1 VSASSV
7 VSSSYTATTV
17 SFKMGTILSPP
28 TTMPQNR
35 FTLTSFLND
44 YMMSDCSGMT
54 VTASV
59 GSVSV
64 GSFTTFSNIVNA
76 VSVGTLSFT
85 IGSNIVT
92 TDTIIVTFPSTI
104 LLTSLTSVFISN
116 GGANIPSPSV
126 SGQTVTVTGAIAYQ
140 GETMSISFTNVKNP
154 PSEITASAFVFR
166 YTRNGYNIEA
176 SSGTIKYTAYRSSI
190 TTASLTASQL

>member
-1 VSASSV
+1 
-7 VSSSYTATTV
+7 
-17 SFKMGTILSPP
+17 MGTILSPP
-28 TTMPQNR
+28 TIMPQNS

-44 YMMSDCSGMT
+44 YMMSDCSGIA

-59 GSVSV
+59 GLISV

-85 IGSNIVT
+85 IGSNIVNN
-92 TDTIIVTFPSTI
+92 DTIIITFPPTI

-116 GGANIPSPSV
+116 GGTNNPSPSV
-126 SGQTVTVTGAIAYQ
+126 SEQTVTIIGAIAYQ
-140 GETMSISFTNVKNP
+140 GDTMSISFTNVKNP
-154 PSEITASAFVFR
+154 PSEITTSAFVFR
-166 YTRNGYNIEA
+166 FTRDGYNIEA